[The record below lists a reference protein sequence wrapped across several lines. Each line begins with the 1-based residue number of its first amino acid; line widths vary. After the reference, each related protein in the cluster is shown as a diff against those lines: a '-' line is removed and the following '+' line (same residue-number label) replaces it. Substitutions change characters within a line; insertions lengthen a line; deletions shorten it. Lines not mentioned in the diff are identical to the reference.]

1 MELYEDERLDYL
13 FTDESMQ
20 IIQSPSVF
28 SYSIDAV
35 LLAHFSSLPKKR
47 GKILDLC
54 SGNGVVPLLMSR
66 YTTRPID
73 GIEIQTKLHDMAM
86 RSIRLNDKQDQ
97 IMMHL
102 GDLKDLPDHYKND
115 KFDLVTVNP
124 PYFDTASDAHHNLN
138 EHLTIARHEVT
149 TSLETVIETAS
160 KLTKSGGKMTMVH
173 RPDRLVDIFLLMR
186 QYKLEP
192 KRMQLVYPKRDK
204 EANIVLIE
212 AMRDGKKALKTL
224 PPFYVFN
231 DEGTYT
237 EEYLR
242 LVY

>member
-73 GIEIQTKLHDMAM
+73 AIEIQPKLHDMAM
-86 RSIRLNDKQDQ
+86 RSIYLNNKQDQ
-97 IMMHL
+97 ITIHL
-102 GDLKDLPDHYKND
+102 GDLKDLPAHYKND

-124 PYFDTASDAHHNLN
+124 PYFDTPSDRHKNAN
-138 EHLTIARHEVT
+138 EHVTIARHEVT
-149 TSLETVIETAS
+149 TSLRTVIETAS

-173 RPDRLVDIFLLMR
+173 RPDRLVDIMTVMR
-186 QYKLEP
+186 DYKLEP
-192 KRMQLVYPKRDK
+192 KRMQLVYPKRGK

-212 AMRDGKKALKTL
+212 AIRDGKKALKTL

-237 EEYLR
+237 KEYLR

>member
-73 GIEIQTKLHDMAM
+73 AVEIQPKLHDMAL
-86 RSIRLNDKQDQ
+86 RSIRLNNKQDQ
-97 IMMHL
+97 ITMRL
-102 GDLKDLPDHYKND
+102 GDLKDLPDLYKND

-124 PYFDTASDAHHNLN
+124 PYFDTPSGQHQNLN

-173 RPDRLVDIFLLMR
+173 RPDRLVDIFTLLR
-186 QYKLEP
+186 HYKLEP

-231 DEGTYT
+231 DEGIYT